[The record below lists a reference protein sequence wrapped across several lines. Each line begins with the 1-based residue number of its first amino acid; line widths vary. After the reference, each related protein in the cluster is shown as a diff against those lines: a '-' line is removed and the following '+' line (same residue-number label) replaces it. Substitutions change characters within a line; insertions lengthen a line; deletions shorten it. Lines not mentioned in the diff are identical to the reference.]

1 MTIFKIYRFDTI
13 DAGAFIYSNQ
23 YLQIS
28 STLMS
33 RYIYGL
39 EEHRKPFLKN
49 IDWDQFAF
57 WNADQWPSS
66 KVNFFHNFSIISRNI
81 TQNVFS
87 VD

>member
-39 EEHRKPFLKN
+39 EEHRKPFLKS

-66 KVNFFHNFSIISRNI
+66 KVKKF
-81 TQNVFS
+81 
-87 VD
+87 